1 MTNINSTKL
10 RRDLFNYL
18 DQAVTYNDTI
28 TVTTKNGN
36 AIIISEEDY
45 SSLMETVYLLNAK
58 GMKDRFI
65 EALNTKPEEC
75 DEFKW

>member
-10 RRDLFNYL
+10 RSDLFNYL
-18 DQAVTYNDTI
+18 DQAVTYNDII

>member
-10 RRDLFNYL
+10 RSDLFNYL
-18 DQAVTYNDTI
+18 DQAVTYNDII

-58 GMKDRFI
+58 GMKERFI

>member
-18 DQAVTYNDTI
+18 DQAVTYNDII